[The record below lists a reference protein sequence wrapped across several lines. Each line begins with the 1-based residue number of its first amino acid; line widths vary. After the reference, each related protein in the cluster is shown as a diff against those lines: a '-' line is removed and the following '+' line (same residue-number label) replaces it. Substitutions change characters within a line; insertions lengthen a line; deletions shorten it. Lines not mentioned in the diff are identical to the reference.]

1 MKGASI
7 AFQGLG
13 KRYGDVVAL
22 EPTDL
27 AIAPGEFFAL
37 LGPSGSGK
45 STLLG
50 TVAGFVPP
58 SEGGVLVD
66 GVDITGV
73 PPHRRNIGMVFQNYS
88 LFPFLTVFRN
98 IAFPLEMRRV
108 PKPQI
113 AERVERMLAMVRLS
127 HVADRLPSQLSGGQQ
142 QRVALARA
150 AVYDPP
156 LLLMDEPLGA
166 LDKNLRE
173 EMQEEIKEFHR
184 KVGATVLY
192 VTHDQQEAAALAD
205 RIAILNRGRLEQC
218 GGPRALYT
226 APRNAFVASFLGEA
240 NMFHIVG
247 RTNGAG
253 RVATREGV
261 ELAAK
266 AASAPS
272 GDIVACVRPESIE
285 IVTTPS
291 RRANRLAG
299 TVADVVHA
307 GGSTRYRVRINDA
320 CVVTVRVPSERRA
333 MPFETGASAHLGWD
347 AEDTLLIPAE

>member
-1 MKGASI
+1 MKGASV
-7 AFQGLG
+7 AFQGLA
-13 KRYGDVVAL
+13 KRYGGVVAL

-58 SEGGVLVD
+58 SEGTVLVD
-66 GVDITGV
+66 GIDITGV

-98 IAFPLEMRRV
+98 IAFPLEMRRI
-108 PKPQI
+108 PKAKI
-113 AERVERMLAMVRLS
+113 TERVERMLAMVRLS
-127 HVADRLPSQLSGGQQ
+127 HAAERLPNQLSGGQQ

-173 EMQEEIKEFHR
+173 EMQEEIKQFHR
-184 KVGATVLY
+184 QVGATVLY

-218 GGPRALYT
+218 GDPRALYT
-226 APRNAFVASFLGEA
+226 APRNVFVASFLGEA
-240 NMFHIVG
+240 NMFRVMGRANGFGRIV
-247 RTNGAG
+247 
-253 RVATREGV
+253 TREHV
-261 ELAAK
+261 ELAV
-266 AASAPS
+266 ASGSEAP

-285 IVTTPS
+285 IVTAPS
-291 RRANRLAG
+291 QRANQVAG

-307 GGSTRYRVRINDA
+307 GGSIRYRVRISDG
-320 CVVTVRVPSERRA
+320 CVMTVRVPSERRA
-333 MPFETGASAHLGWD
+333 TPFEIGAPAYLGWD
-347 AEDTLLIPAE
+347 AEDTLLIPA